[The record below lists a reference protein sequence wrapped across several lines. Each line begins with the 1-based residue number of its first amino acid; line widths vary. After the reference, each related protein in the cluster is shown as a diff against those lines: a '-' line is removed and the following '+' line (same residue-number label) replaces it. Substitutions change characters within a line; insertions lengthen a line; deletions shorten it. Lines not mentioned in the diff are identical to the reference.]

1 MGKLKNKNKI
11 TASGAAHDVRACAR
25 ARRVRPRI
33 LYTPPTASGPS
44 RHGILRDGPR
54 DGPLGMRKGG
64 DGAIPGTC
72 VSLGRHF
79 GYFLSLPIPL
89 SLSLIFFSFDR
100 RGVAHVFG
108 RPGRGGG
115 AVDCTW
121 MEAHASEAFEE
132 GYVEDLL
139 GTHVVIFVVTFRC
152 APFFKPV
159 APKPVLMLLPGGL

>member
-1 MGKLKNKNKI
+1 MEFFEMARETGRWECEKVA
-11 TASGAAHDVRACAR
+11 TERFPVRVCPSA
-25 ARRVRPRI
+25 VI
-33 LYTPPTASGPS
+33 LD
-44 RHGILRDGPR
+44 IF
-54 DGPLGMRKGG
+54 
-64 DGAIPGTC
+64 
-72 VSLGRHF
+72 SLCR
-79 GYFLSLPIPL
+79 FLSL